1 VTTPC
6 DLAPHPRP
14 VPDDGELG
22 LSALLELFVREDAEP
37 TATRPSLRSSA
48 VRVLGWTKDSSR
60 RAARWGS
67 VAGVSQ

>member
-14 VPDDGELG
+14 VADDGELD
-22 LSALLELFVREDAEP
+22 LAALLELFVAEEP
-37 TATRPSLRSSA
+37 EPAVARRSLRSSA
-48 VRVLGWTKDSSR
+48 VRVLGWTQDSSR
-60 RAARWGS
+60 RAARWGA